1 MPKLGFPRKK
11 KKVVIEYK
19 DEELGVAKNPGIS
32 SAPQGAQPP
41 PEPQSTQPPPEP
53 QGAQPPPEPQG
64 AQPSPEPQGAQP
76 SPEPQGAQP
85 SPEQN
90 KKAGRVGQ
98 TVRKVIS
105 AAFAVVMFGFLILML
120 MAIFFGTLLH
130 SCMTY

>member
-32 SAPQGAQPP
+32 SAPQNTQPP
-41 PEPQSTQPPPEP
+41 PEPQS
-53 QGAQPPPEPQG
+53 
-64 AQPSPEPQGAQP
+64 
-76 SPEPQGAQP
+76 AQP

-90 KKAGRVGQ
+90 KKAGSVGQ
-98 TVRKVIS
+98 TAGNVIS
-105 AAFAVVMFGFLILML
+105 TVFAFVLFGFLGLIV
-120 MAIFFGTLLH
+120 IIFFFGTLLH